1 MWLAWF
7 GSFQNKML
15 NICSSL
21 NYIWCHKMTNGSR
34 RNFHVLTTCCPLEL
48 GQQILVF
55 PVSDKFLMIV
65 YLNVCLFGSLSAL
78 PNWETPFPIELGH
91 HIQSAYCYFCLEG
104 DPRGSVP
111 VLPLKDSLI
120 RTGKSLRGHFSLD
133 CTGQDC
139 PAVRPSFLLVEGD
152 KRNWFFG
159 SALLYVNRD
168 RPRDKWTFLS
178 LIPSLMCR

>member
-1 MWLAWF
+1 
-7 GSFQNKML
+7 
-15 NICSSL
+15 
-21 NYIWCHKMTNGSR
+21 MTNCSQ
-34 RNFHVLTTCCPLEL
+34 RNFHVLTTRCPLEL

-65 YLNVCLFGSLSAL
+65 YLKVCLFRSLSAL
-78 PNWETPFPIELGH
+78 PNWKTSFPIELGH

-120 RTGKSLRGHFSLD
+120 RTGKSLRGHVSWD

-139 PAVRPSFLLVEGD
+139 PRSGLHFSWSKGINELIFLDRPCWTLTETDRGTSEHSCPSFLH
-152 KRNWFFG
+152 
-159 SALLYVNRD
+159 
-168 RPRDKWTFLS
+168 
-178 LIPSLMCR
+178 